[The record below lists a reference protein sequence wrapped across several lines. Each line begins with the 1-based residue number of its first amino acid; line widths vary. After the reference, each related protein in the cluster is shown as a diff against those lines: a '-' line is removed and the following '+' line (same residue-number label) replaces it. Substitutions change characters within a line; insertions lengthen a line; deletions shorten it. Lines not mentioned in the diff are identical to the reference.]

1 MIGIILLKPKP
12 NKGIMLVLVILQAS
26 TVKRLIG
33 DELHLCWPLS
43 GKSHATKGL
52 GFWVGLG
59 LKAPNPK
66 P

>member
-33 DELHLCWPLS
+33 DR
-43 GKSHATKGL
+43 
-52 GFWVGLG
+52 VGLETG
-59 LKAPNPK
+59 SPTQPRV
-66 P
+66 